1 MRSASMVVPNVPTK
15 DIQHHFKDTLIQFFY
30 MLGIEPSN
38 LDISEFKD
46 DKKFL
51 LKDFKEVQLLTKF
64 PSSGR
69 VQSDIDPTVLMFQCF
84 PNGYHFAESGK
95 QPEDE
100 YFYFKLNNLLG
111 MSNSDKILYF
121 VCAVIYEPL
130 ISYMNIKYKNK
141 VPESKNND
149 INFKKIYAPKALCF
163 SSFCPF
169 PTELKSLL
177 NELIR
182 YTRSNKISVPLE
194 IIMDNIVNG
203 IPRPLRIYYY
213 VLLAK
218 SSGIIPSQTKD
229 IEFNPTDINLY
240 NIISF
245 PLQPIFTIFTSNQ
258 IMLILYSILTEIP
271 ILFFGK
277 NKEKLTSIIEGF
289 LCLIYPFEYQCPVIP
304 ILPDC
309 MSGVIELEKSFIF
322 GINQSFDLVQDK
334 VRKLKY
340 FSDMHLNIYKRT
352 FMVIDI
358 DKPYVNSFCTQ
369 LDDYHLVNFKDLG
382 IYENNINDDKSIKI
396 SKDAFTGNANDIL
409 QEIQFPSKY
418 IIKIKNKID
427 SFQKENKG
435 NNWEFLKLTNKL
447 LGCDIVNYFLASIF
461 LDYNNYLY
469 NSKEE
474 VDKICNN
481 LMSKKYDEININD
494 LFDVNKFLQDHKD
507 NLDFY
512 PKFFGTKIFKNFII
526 RKYLNDPLDRY
537 TFLLFDEQIIEKKH
551 KSKLKRLKA
560 KALFSIKNNKK
571 FQSTHSYAMR
581 LTKRNFSDQELAYIK
596 NNKDILLTEY
606 FQSIGDD
613 NKLNYIIFPKLI
625 YDDKFF
631 KEKFKSDID
640 FSKNQPLINLFKHY
654 HELED
659 ILITDKSKEYFS
671 IYKSDFVDRYMIDIN
686 KFQYNNQLFNAL
698 QKLWLINFALTFYYI
713 DDNEKIFRFED
724 LIRFLPNVID
734 NEGAIISILLLAI
747 KNYGNEE
754 MIIKIIELIRNKN
767 YSHYAYLVSKF
778 KSKKNL
784 KWDIKKLDIANEKLS
799 IIYYREPIVYDNQT
813 TVLIDNVEKRYK
825 SIPLRK
831 RTFYTGKEKSII
843 QNEKE
848 NVEFDICIECPHCK
862 NKSAITD
869 YINNLSSK
877 KDKILHCG
885 KCQKK
890 MEPLCH
896 AKYDKEN
903 IEFKLYSVLDL
914 LNIAKELVKEY
925 GTKIDLD
932 ELREK
937 YKDFF
942 WNCILYFNFNSL
954 NYEILLKYR
963 STIPQLN
970 RTFKVLEIC
979 KQ

>member
-1 MRSASMVVPNVPTK
+1 MRSSSISMSTVPIK

-84 PNGYHFAESGK
+84 PNGYHFVESGK

-141 VPESKNND
+141 VPESKNNY

-194 IIMDNIVNG
+194 IIMENIVNG

-309 MSGVIELEKSFIF
+309 MSGLIELEKSFIF

-382 IYENNINDDKSIKI
+382 IYENNINDDKSIKV

-427 SFQKENKG
+427 SFQKENKVK
-435 NNWEFLKLTNKL
+435 NWEFLKLTNKL

-537 TFLLFDEQIIEKKH
+537 NFLIFDEQIIEKKH

-724 LIRFLPNVID
+724 LIRFLPDVID

-799 IIYYREPIVYDNQT
+799 IIYYREPDNQT

>member
-1 MRSASMVVPNVPTK
+1 MRSSSISMSTVPIK

-51 LKDFKEVQLLTKF
+51 LKGFKEVQLLTKF

-84 PNGYHFAESGK
+84 PNGYHFVESGK

-141 VPESKNND
+141 VPESKNNY

-309 MSGVIELEKSFIF
+309 MSGLIELEKSFIF

-382 IYENNINDDKSIKI
+382 IYENNINDDKSIKV

-494 LFDVNKFLQDHKD
+494 LFNVNKFLQDHKD

-537 TFLLFDEQIIEKKH
+537 NFLIFDEQIIEKKH

-560 KALFSIKNNKK
+560 KALFSIQNNKK

-724 LIRFLPNVID
+724 LIRFLPDVID

-799 IIYYREPIVYDNQT
+799 IIYYREPDNQT